1 MAAQLSS
8 TSNKGF
14 LWNLMVEADVFGG
27 VPPNK
32 KQYVIEIFE
41 QVIKEVEYNNNSGS
55 LIEMNKAVITLIN
68 NRLDPIREKQQKTTL
83 ESPKLVTAA
92 EISANR
98 QEQFAN
104 NLSQRQRQFDELM
117 IHKKPEDVD
126 FSDKNVEKPIGAEM
140 DDMLAKMMARREKQL
155 NQVMNQVM
163 KSEDTNV
170 AQNWI
175 NNDGNGSQ
183 SGPPTLQIG
192 EIVSEPKVEVV
203 KPKSKVT
210 FVDDSLQ
217 HDNLQDINPQHDSL
231 QDINPQHDSSQDDNI
246 LSLFKI
252 KKKELDRDSLI
263 EKVTQLES
271 HVSELS
277 NMIREIKLAL
287 Q

>member
-1 MAAQLSS
+1 M
-8 TSNKGF
+8 N
-14 LWNLMVEADVFGG
+14 
-27 VPPNK
+27 
-32 KQYVIEIFE
+32 
-41 QVIKEVEYNNNSGS
+41 KEV
-55 LIEMNKAVITLIN
+55 ITIVN

-104 NLSQRQRQFDELM
+104 NLSQRQRQFDEM
-117 IHKKPEDVD
+117 MVHKKPDEVD

-170 AQNWI
+170 AHTWI
-175 NNDGNGSQ
+175 NNDGNGSN
-183 SGPPTLQIG
+183 SGPPMLQIG
-192 EIVSEPKVEVV
+192 EIVSKPNVEEV

-210 FVDDSLQ
+210 FTDDS
-217 HDNLQDINPQHDSL
+217 PQQVS
-231 QDINPQHDSSQDDNI
+231 PQQVSPQQVSSQDDNI
-246 LSLFKI
+246 LSLFKV
-252 KKKELDRDSLI
+252 KKKELDREALM

-277 NMIREIKLAL
+277 SMIGEIKQAL